1 MYYKHI
7 IVSWLVSDE
16 LVFVNL
22 FNSEKKTE
30 TKKRKKCSHN
40 GFLITDYLSYFKKLS
55 AD

>member
-22 FNSEKKTE
+22 FNSEK
-30 TKKRKKCSHN
+30 N
-40 GFLITDYLSYFKKLS
+40 WN
-55 AD
+55 